1 MFDNVSSSK
10 QDAWLTQEQ
19 NTEKKWIWKQR
30 EIIDNMFS
38 GALVSK
44 LYVGETVTNLFWMSM
59 SHQFRDL
66 KKAIQLD
73 DFIEKMC
80 ESF

>member
-1 MFDNVSSSK
+1 
-10 QDAWLTQEQ
+10 
-19 NTEKKWIWKQR
+19 
-30 EIIDNMFS
+30 MFS
-38 GALVSK
+38 GALVTK